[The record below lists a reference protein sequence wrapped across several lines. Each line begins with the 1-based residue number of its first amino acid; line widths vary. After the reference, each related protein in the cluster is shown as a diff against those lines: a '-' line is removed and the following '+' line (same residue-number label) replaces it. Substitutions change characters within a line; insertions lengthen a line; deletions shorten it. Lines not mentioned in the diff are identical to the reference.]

1 MHCNPDL
8 GDDGSVTTEPEAL
21 VGLLDEAAIR
31 TLVNDYAEAADRGR
45 SAELADLFAPDGVL
59 EIRGESFDAGVYR
72 GREEIIARLERS
84 REGLLE
90 TADRPLLRHHLATVR
105 VRPRGAGTARVEAYF
120 LAVTGAGPDHWGRY
134 SDRVVAVAGDGWR
147 FAHRRVLHEGHA
159 PASWL
164 RRQLDRADQPLG

>member
-1 MHCNPDL
+1 MHRNPDL
-8 GDDGSVTTEPEAL
+8 GDDAGVTAEPGAIE
-21 VGLLDEAAIR
+21 GLLDEAAIR
-31 TLVNDYAEAADRGR
+31 ALVNDYAEAADRGR
-45 SAELADLFAPDGVL
+45 SAELASLFAPDGVL

-72 GREEIIARLERS
+72 GREEIVARLERS

-105 VRPRGAGTARVEAYF
+105 VRPQGPGTARVEAYF
-120 LAVTGAGPDHWGRY
+120 LALTEAGPDHWGRY
-134 SDRVVAVAGDGWR
+134 SDRVVAVAEEGWR

-164 RRQLDRADQPLG
+164 RRQLGRADQPLG